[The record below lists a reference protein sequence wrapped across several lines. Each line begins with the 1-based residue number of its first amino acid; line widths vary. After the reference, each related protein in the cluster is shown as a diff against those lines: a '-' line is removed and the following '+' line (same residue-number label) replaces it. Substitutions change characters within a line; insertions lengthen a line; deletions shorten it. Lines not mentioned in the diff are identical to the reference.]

1 MGRPHD
7 TDAAGR
13 PVDLIGKPLE
23 FRLAPIP
30 GTGVGV
36 RVIGAQEQTHM
47 VKAERTGEYVLD
59 GNYFTIKAGDVLP
72 DGAELVDAPVA
83 KRAEQDAPENRKK
96 AAAPENRATKKAE

>member
-36 RVIGAQEQTHM
+36 RVIGAQEQAHM
-47 VKAERTGEYVLD
+47 AKADRNGEYVLN
-59 GNYFTIKAGDVLP
+59 GNYFTIKQGDPLP
-72 DGAELVDAPVA
+72 DGAEMVDEPVSVR
-83 KRAEQDAPENRKK
+83 KQD
-96 AAAPENRATKKAE
+96 AAPENRAKSAAPETKSKKAN